1 MLRVGCW
8 LSIPAPSF
16 QAPHQMQNR
25 YLERHRGGTADTG
38 DKIQE
43 EAANYFF
50 KSSLPIFVVLSFT
63 NSFRRQVKC
72 IKYISITLTCNVGG
86 QRSGGCRYQASIQ
99 YISTSNSSNQDTKYN
114 HEAQFTHG
122 TTSQYRICLYWG
134 YKWWRN
140 IRQQRPHLLSYLT
153 VGVLKTFYVCVV
165 FRMCVHAHIHRLC
178 VMLYVSANV
187 TAWDT
192 VTSRE

>member
-1 MLRVGCW
+1 MLLHLFGSNKITVFSLTRFPLRKSRRFLCNNLMPDAEV
-8 LSIPAPSF
+8 
-16 QAPHQMQNR
+16 
-25 YLERHRGGTADTG
+25 

-43 EAANYFF
+43 EAANYSFN
-50 KSSLPIFVVLSFT
+50 SSLPIFVVVSFT

-72 IKYISITLTCNVGG
+72 IKYISICSVGG

-114 HEAQFTHG
+114 HDAQFTHG

-134 YKWWRN
+134 YKRWRN

-165 FRMCVHAHIHRLC
+165 FRMCVHTHIHRLC
-178 VMLYVSANV
+178 VMLYCCM
-187 TAWDT
+187 
-192 VTSRE
+192 